1 MTIPQCSRLEIVNV
15 PHNQL
20 FYNLKVLKIYDVFK
34 LQLGSIVYKT
44 INKIGPSQHFLN
56 FNLASNVHSYNTR
69 FSLQGNLYRASA
81 RTNRYGLKR
90 VENEGAKL
98 WNEIEI
104 NIRMKINLNMFKK
117 TYKKF
122 LLSTYLS

>member
-1 MTIPQCSRLEIVNV
+1 M
-15 PHNQL
+15 
-20 FYNLKVLKIYDVFK
+20 KISDIFK
-34 LQLGSIVYKT
+34 LQLGLIVYKT

-56 FNLASNVHSYNTR
+56 FNHASNVHSYNTR

-104 NIRMKINLNMFKK
+104 NIRMKINLNIFKK
-117 TYKKF
+117 AYKKF
-122 LLSTYLS
+122 LLSAYLS